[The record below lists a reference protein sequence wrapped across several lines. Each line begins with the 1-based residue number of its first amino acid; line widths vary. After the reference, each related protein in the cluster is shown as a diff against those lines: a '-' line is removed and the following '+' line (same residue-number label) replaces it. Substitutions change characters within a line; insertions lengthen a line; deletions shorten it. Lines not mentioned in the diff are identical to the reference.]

1 MSNGGAKKGE
11 QGVMTVAKRART
23 ADVVNVNAFTGH
35 VVQLFHHHKPF
46 SLTNQPWQLIDGPYH
61 NIKINEELVVGL
73 NIIPGLGN
81 SFTVFPYGP
90 EGMKCSTRDGCG
102 GIVQRGQALQWQCN
116 ALLRVQ
122 AGPFTTDVMVV
133 HLDAKQPIDG
143 AMDIEKLV
151 QMIFHVVADADITQ
165 PCWLLGSIE
174 ANQRDSWQEI
184 ANTLSAE
191 RVQFKLSLDQLQTQF
206 TLMQQ
211 QHTTY
216 DEAMQKKLQ
225 LYVNTIEEFRQVATC
240 GICHQVMP
248 TIKPC
253 KVAECG
259 HFRCEDCHADYFHAL
274 GFSPAKCHICSAPA
288 PEESWQP
295 SWLMTSIVADLTK
308 LHTELQKLE
317 AGA

>member
-1 MSNGGAKKGE
+1 MSNGGFPKKGE
-11 QGVMTVAKRART
+11 EGVMTVAKRART

-61 NIKINEELVVGL
+61 NVKINEELVVGL

-122 AGPFTTDVMVV
+122 AGPYTTDVMVV
-133 HLDAKQPIDG
+133 HLDTKQPIDG

-165 PCWLLGSIE
+165 PSWLLGSIE

-184 ANTLSAE
+184 ANSLSAE
-191 RVQFKLSLDQLQTQF
+191 RLQMKQVAQDLLIKWT
-206 TLMQQ
+206 TTQ
-211 QHTTY
+211 QHH
-216 DEAMQKKLQ
+216 D
-225 LYVNTIEEFRQVATC
+225 R
-240 GICHQVMP
+240 
-248 TIKPC
+248 
-253 KVAECG
+253 
-259 HFRCEDCHADYFHAL
+259 
-274 GFSPAKCHICSAPA
+274 
-288 PEESWQP
+288 
-295 SWLMTSIVADLTK
+295 
-308 LHTELQKLE
+308 
-317 AGA
+317 